1 MNATSMEE
9 TLYVDHV
16 LIQDDTKNFFVRKAP
31 TIPFQGVAIN
41 PNTAYPL
48 SRMINGS
55 SSLYY

>member
-16 LIQDDTKNFFVRKAP
+16 QIQDDTKNFFMRKAP
-31 TIPFQGVAIN
+31 AVPFQGIAIN

-48 SRMINGS
+48 SRMINGTGP
-55 SSLYY
+55 LYY